1 MNSNKA
7 FGAALLAML
16 ISGTAVPAT
25 ETAVRGPFEGVAAT
39 DTMVWVVDTR
49 TGQVR
54 KCTQEF
60 ADQTPRC
67 TPMSN

>member
-1 MNSNKA
+1 MREYLK
-7 FGAALLAML
+7 GAAAILALVMMPL
-16 ISGTAVPAT
+16 AQADSDG
-25 ETAVRGPFEGVAAT
+25 RGPFEAEAVS
-39 DTMVWVVDTR
+39 DTAIWVVDTR

-60 ADQTPRC
+60 ADQPPKC